1 MGKDINTNMIV
12 LAREARGLNQNE
24 LAEKIH
30 MSPTN
35 LSKIERGDVRISEE
49 VLEAIAEETG
59 YPPHFFQQS
68 GGIIPENLIYR
79 KRQSVAQRLITPIHA
94 QVNIIRRHVQFLTR
108 ALPIDLPALPSW
120 PVTDVCPP
128 EKLALKL
135 RQAWGIKEPF
145 LPNLTHVVE
154 QQGIVI
160 ISFDFGTERID
171 SRSMV
176 TEDGYPII
184 FLNNKLLGD
193 RLRFSLAYELGGL
206 IMHTFN
212 HVPPHRDIASE
223 ANAFAA
229 SLLMPAK
236 EITKDFDKGLT
247 ITLLGELKKKWKV
260 SMISLLYRADDLGYL
275 TPNQKRYL
283 LQQFNSLNIRRREPV
298 ELDIPIEEP
307 ELMRRWMRDYRYKTG
322 LGAVEMAAVL
332 CLNVDEFLELYS

>member
-1 MGKDINTNMIV
+1 
-12 LAREARGLNQNE
+12 
-24 LAEKIH
+24 
-30 MSPTN
+30 
-35 LSKIERGDVRISEE
+35 
-49 VLEAIAEETG
+49 
-59 YPPHFFQQS
+59 
-68 GGIIPENLIYR
+68 
-79 KRQSVAQRLITPIHA
+79 
-94 QVNIIRRHVQFLTR
+94 VQFLTR
-108 ALPIDLPALPSW
+108 ALNIDPPVVPSW
-120 PVTDVCPP
+120 QVTETCPP
-128 EKLALKL
+128 EKMAIKL
-135 RQAWGIKEPF
+135 RQVWAIKEPV
-145 LPNLTHVVE
+145 LTNLTEVVE
-154 QQGIVI
+154 EQGVVI

-229 SLLMPAK
+229 CLLMPTK
-236 EITKDFDKGLT
+236 EITKDFDKGIT
-247 ITLLGELKKKWKV
+247 ITKLGELKKKWKV

-283 LQQFNSLNIRRREPV
+283 LQQFNNLNIRRREPV

-307 ELMRRWMRDYRYKTG
+307 KLMKRWMTHYRSKTG
-322 LGAVEMAAVL
+322 LGAVQMAAVL
-332 CLNVDEFLELYS
+332 CLNVDEYLELYS